1 MKRWHWLAVLVL
13 SLASLAAEFSI
24 GQHGDHWWS
33 SIPAFYIIFGFIG
46 CLAIIFV
53 SKFLGKLFLQQKE
66 NYYND
71 R

>member
-1 MKRWHWLAVLVL
+1 MKRWHWLALLVL

-24 GQHGDHWWS
+24 EHHGDHWWS
-33 SIPAFYIIFGFIG
+33 AIPAFYILFGFIG
-46 CLAIIFV
+46 CLAIILI